1 MRRATLDDDKAH
13 EQDTAETSA
22 TTVNGAP
29 QLLGP
34 VSRSTTADRPLRRDA
49 ERNRRLI
56 LEAAREEFAER
67 GLRASHDDIARRA
80 GVGVGTVYRRF
91 PDKEQLID
99 ALFEQRME
107 EIAALAD
114 EGLEMEDPWDG
125 LVHFFVGAMEL
136 QPADRGLKEL
146 ALGNDCG
153 HSRVTRARER
163 IGPRVQRLVE
173 RARAA
178 GVVRGDLEVTDLP
191 ILQLAAGA
199 IADAMRDVAPDVW
212 RRTLTLV
219 LDGLR
224 PARSGTTPLPEP
236 ALDQEQFATAM
247 RVSASAR
254 RR

>member
-1 MRRATLDDDKAH
+1 M
-13 EQDTAETSA
+13 
-22 TTVNGAP
+22 
-29 QLLGP
+29 GP
-34 VSRSTTADRPLRRDA
+34 VSSSPTADRPLRRDA

-125 LVHFFVGAMEL
+125 LVHFFVGAIEL
-136 QPADRGLKEL
+136 QTADRGLKEL

-163 IGPRVQRLVE
+163 IGPKVQRLVE

-178 GVVRGDLEVTDLP
+178 GVVRDDLEVTDLP

-199 IADAMRDVAPDVW
+199 IADATRDVAPDVW

-247 RVSASAR
+247 RVSASAGR
-254 RR
+254 R